1 MGTLSW
7 FEIAIGI
14 LNLGIPLMLFLVQR
28 ARTEQQALQRE
39 IGEVKHIS
47 QDVQIR
53 LGRIDQRVE
62 SHELSDAREFA
73 IVHED
78 IRELRESRRRV

>member
-7 FEIAIGI
+7 FEIGIGI
-14 LNLGIPLMLFLVQR
+14 LNLGIPLMLFIVQR

-39 IGEVKHIS
+39 IGQVKHIS

-62 SHELSDAREFA
+62 SHELNDAREFA